1 MGNVKMRL
9 VHVIVFTSTCL
20 LLSAQQSGT
29 YKGKLID
36 FESNTAIPF
45 ATIKLKNQWR
55 GVITNAAGDF
65 QLPSY
70 LKNTSDTLV
79 ISCIG
84 YDSKMVPIKQLTED
98 RINVIK
104 LQSTTIHLSEVVIR
118 AKKIRKPSA
127 YKIIKKAIK
136 NISLNYPQH
145 TYSTVAYYR
154 DYQVKDS
161 EYINLNEAIVEVL
174 DKGFQTK
181 NRLSSKIKL
190 YQYRKNKDFEADSII
205 EGVYDNVENK
215 FIPNARLYSFGG
227 NELSILLMH
236 DAIRNYN
243 VDTYS
248 YVYRLSS
255 DFMINHS
262 FRLVKPVMLDKV
274 ALYHIE
280 FDSRQDKIGL
290 NHFAKGTVYI
300 QQDNFA
306 IHKLEYSTYE
316 QDNSKSK
323 LLYDIKV
330 EYSKVDSLMY
340 LNYISFNNVFKVRNP
355 LDFKVVDLVFNRS
368 AYTFRI
374 ELNNNLAHVSKIDS
388 TNFDVKI
395 GQSKM
400 RIKEVS
406 INPKTIDLMLEQNNQ
421 VDVWEPKEILADKIK
436 LNFKDITDVDGREL
450 GKVTYITVNQFRE
463 LFVQKIYTPA
473 LEPKDSIFVN
483 KTIPLSKNHPVPIQS
498 GFNYFMNTP
507 LKKLHE

>member
-1 MGNVKMRL
+1 MKL
-9 VHVIVFTSTCL
+9 VLISYFTGACL
-20 LLSAQQSGT
+20 LLCGQGPET
-29 YKGKLID
+29 FKGKLVD
-36 FESNTAIPF
+36 NQSNAAIPF
-45 ATIKLKNQWR
+45 ATIKLKNEWR
-55 GVITNAAGDF
+55 GVISNAVGDF
-65 QLPSY
+65 QLPTRY
-70 LKNTSDTLV
+70 KLLSDTLE

-84 YDSKMVPIKQLTED
+84 YDSKIVPIKQLAED

-154 DYQVKDS
+154 DYQLKDS

-174 DKGFQTK
+174 DKGFQT
-181 NRLSSKIKL
+181 NHLSSKIKL
-190 YQYRKNKDFEADSII
+190 YQYRKNKDFEADSIT

-215 FIPNARLYSFGG
+215 FIPNATLYSFGG

-255 DFMINHS
+255 RDFMITHS
-262 FRLVKPVMLDKV
+262 FRLVKSMMLDKV
-274 ALYHIE
+274 ALYQIE
-280 FDSRQDKIGL
+280 FDTREDKIGL

-300 QQDNFA
+300 QQDNYA

-316 QDNSKSK
+316 QDNARSK
-323 LLYDIKV
+323 LLFDIKV

-340 LNYISFNNVFKVRNP
+340 LNYISFNNFFKVKNP

-368 AYTFRI
+368 VFALRI
-374 ELNNNLAHVSKIDS
+374 EVNNNLAYVSQIDS

-395 GQSKM
+395 GESKM

-406 INPKTIDLMLEQNNQ
+406 IYRKTIDLMLEQNKK
-421 VDVWEPKEILADKIK
+421 VDVWESKENLSNKIK
-436 LNFKDITDVDGREL
+436 LHFKDITDVDGREL
-450 GKVTYITVNQFRE
+450 GKVTFITVNQFRE
-463 LFVQKIYTPA
+463 LFVQKIHTSGF
-473 LEPKDSIFVN
+473 ETEDSIFVD
-483 KTIPLSKNHPVPIQS
+483 KTIPLSKNSPIPVKS

-507 LKKLHE
+507 LKKIQE